1 MSDQVLIAAII
12 ALFGALTTVAGVAWA
27 ERGRR
32 ITDTEAQLA
41 YYRSEV
47 PIIMDRVINS
57 VDALKQSNGT
67 VVRHAHEDRLSCS
80 IADRSTVGVGHVSS
94 TH

>member
-1 MSDQVLIAAII
+1 MSDQVLVAAII

-32 ITDTEAQLA
+32 ITDAEAQLA

-57 VDALKQSNGT
+57 VDALKQSNESLT
-67 VVRHAHEDRLSCS
+67 RVAEDAMR
-80 IADRSTVGVGHVSS
+80 ARRDG
-94 TH
+94 